1 MKQEI
6 IKREIPLEMVRNIGF
21 SAHIDAGKTTT
32 TERILYYTGKINKI
46 GEVDEGTTTMDWM
59 EQEQER
65 GITITLAAI
74 TCFWKNFCIN
84 IIDTPGHVDFTAEVE
99 RAFRILDGVVV
110 IFCGV
115 GGVEPQ
121 SETVWHQADK
131 YNIPRM
137 IYVNKIDRMGA
148 DFYEVL
154 KSIQKK
160 LNKNALAVQIPIG
173 NESNFKGVVD
183 LIKMKSLIWI
193 DDKGLNYKEEEIS
206 QDLIEIAYYH
216 RDILLEKI
224 VENNDIL
231 MEKYLEKKPIDEK
244 EIKAEIRRMTLFYK
258 IIPVF
263 CGSSLQNK
271 GVQPLIDGVVD
282 YLPSP
287 LDKPFVV
294 GELFNGEKEE
304 RKPDDANSFSA
315 VVFKVI
321 TDPYMGKLSFFR
333 IYSGTLKVGS
343 IVYNATQRCKERI
356 GKILRM
362 HANKKEEIK
371 IGFTGDILS
380 TVGLEK
386 TTTGDTLCDL
396 NIPIVLDVIHF
407 PEPVISVAIE
417 PKTKSDEKKIDE
429 SLLKLANEDPTFK
442 VQFNEETSQ
451 CIISGMGEL
460 HLEILIDRLKREF
473 KIGVNIGK
481 PEVSYRETIQ
491 KEAVADGVFM
501 KQIGDKTHFAQVS
514 LKIIP
519 AARGEGFKFVN
530 KSKKGVIPSEYLID
544 IEEGI
549 KEGMNIGIIAS
560 YPLIDI
566 IAVLVDGVYRKEDAS
581 NLSFK
586 MASLMAFH
594 EALKKANPILMEPIM
609 KIEINI
615 PQEFIGECLGDFN
628 SRRGKIDSLEAK
640 NNFQI
645 IKGTVPLK
653 EIFSYA
659 TPLRSIT
666 QGRGSYNM
674 EYFCYERIP
683 QNLANEI
690 ISKQGGYNF
699 FNKKLAN

>member
-6 IKREIPLEMVRNIGF
+6 IKRKIPLEMVRNIGL

-32 TERILYYTGKINKI
+32 TERILYYTGKISKI

-99 RAFRILDGVVV
+99 RAFRILDGVVI

-115 GGVEPQ
+115 GGVQPQ

-131 YNIPRM
+131 YNIPRI
-137 IYVNKIDRMGA
+137 IYINKIDRMGA

-154 KSIQKK
+154 KSIQTK
-160 LNKNALAVQIPIG
+160 LNKNMLALQIPIG
-173 NESNFKGVVD
+173 SENEFKGVVD

-193 DDKGLNYKEEEIS
+193 DDKGLNYKEEEIP
-206 QDLIEIAYYH
+206 QDLIETAFYY
-216 RDILLEKI
+216 RNILLEKI
-224 VENNDIL
+224 VENNDL
-231 MEKYLEKKPIDEK
+231 LLEKYLEKKNIDEQ
-244 EIKAEIRRMTLFYK
+244 EIKTEIRKLTLSYR

-271 GVQPLIDGVVD
+271 GVQPLIDGVID

-287 LDKPFVV
+287 LDKPVVV
-294 GELFNGEKEE
+294 GELLNGEKKEQI
-304 RKPDDANSFSA
+304 PDDANSFAA
-315 VVFKVI
+315 VVFKIV

-333 IYSGTLKVGS
+333 IYSGTLKSGS

-362 HANKKEEIK
+362 HANKKEEIQV
-371 IGFTGDILS
+371 GFTGDILS
-380 TVGLEK
+380 TVGLAK

-396 NIPIVLDVIHF
+396 NAPIILDVIHF

-417 PKTKSDEKKIDE
+417 PKTKSDEKKIYE
-429 SLLKLANEDPTFK
+429 SLLKLADEDPTFK
-442 VQFNEETSQ
+442 MQFNEETSQ

-473 KIGVNIGK
+473 KIGANIGN

-491 KEAVADGVFM
+491 KESSADGVFF
-501 KQIGDKTHFAQVS
+501 KQIGDKTHFAQVT

-519 AARGEGFKFVN
+519 GIRGEGCKFVN
-530 KSKKGVIPSEYLID
+530 KIKKGVIPNEYLVD

-549 KEGMNIGIIAS
+549 KEGINSGIIAS

-566 IAVLVDGVYRKEDAS
+566 ITVLVDGVYRKEDAS
-581 NLSFK
+581 NLAFK
-586 MASLMAFH
+586 LAALTAFQ
-594 EALKKANPILMEPIM
+594 EALKKSDPVLMEPIM

-615 PQEFIGECLGDFN
+615 SQEFVGECLGDFN
-628 SRRGKIDSLEAK
+628 SRRGKIDSLEVK
-640 NNFQI
+640 NNFQT

-653 EIFSYA
+653 EIFNYA

-674 EYFCYERIP
+674 EYFCYEKIS